1 MTSSP
6 RDQYVNNLLRG
17 IAILGVLVI
26 HVQSSVHGGFWL
38 GSATWRLFTFLDQ
51 LSRLCVPLFVALS
64 GYGFWQKYQGVE
76 LKPWE
81 FIKRQASKLLPL
93 YLAYSALAYG
103 VMYFT
108 SYRYLSPLPS
118 FFLQVLTGQA
128 DYQLYFVPM
137 IFQLYLLFP
146 WLRLLVQKFRGYSL
160 AVAAIFQVGLYSVS
174 SHLGSDQQQYVWFF
188 TWIFYFILGMHLPE
202 AIAWFNRSLKGVWG
216 ITIAS
221 LVAWLTV
228 SWLAMVQIGSGVDP
242 IVALRFTRIEILVY
256 ATLTVICLFVL
267 GYRASDRVVRATKPF
282 TYLGNYSYPIYL
294 FHTMVLRAIF
304 AFI

>member
-1 MTSSP
+1 MASTP

-17 IAILGVLVI
+17 LAILGVLVI
-26 HVQSSVHGGFWL
+26 HFQSSIHGGFWL
-38 GSATWRLFTFLDQ
+38 NSGTWRIFTFLDQ
-51 LSRLCVPLFVALS
+51 LSRLCVPVFVALS

-81 FIKRQASKLLPL
+81 FIQRQAGKLLPL
-93 YLAYSALAYG
+93 YFTASAFAYAVL
-103 VMYFT
+103 YFV
-108 SYRYLSPLPS
+108 SYRYSRPLPS

-146 WLRLLVQKFRGYSL
+146 WLRLLVKKFRWTSL
-160 AVAAIFQVGLYSVS
+160 VLAAIFQAGLYLIS
-174 SHLGSDQQQYVWFF
+174 SHLGSDQQQYIWFF
-188 TWIFYFILGMHLPE
+188 TWIFYFVLGMHLPE
-202 AIAWFNRSLKGVWG
+202 IIPWFTSSLRRVWG
-216 ITIAS
+216 LS
-221 LVAWLTV
+221 LLSVAAWITV
-228 SWLAMVQIGSGVDP
+228 SGLAMVQIESGIDP

-256 ATLTVICLFVL
+256 ATLAVVCLFVL
-267 GYRASDRVVRATKPF
+267 GYLASDRAVRFTRAF